1 MLINIENLSFSYGI
15 NEIFNQL
22 SLSIQEKEMIGLVGR
37 NGSGKSTFL
46 KLLAGQ
52 LTPDSGVISKKSNL
66 TIGYLAQEA
75 DFPAD
80 TTLDALFLSVFE
92 PLIKMEERLRELE
105 HQIGE
110 TDGAEQ
116 EKVMKT
122 YGELQD
128 RFAEQK
134 G

>member
-52 LTPDSGVISKKSNL
+52 LTPDSGVISKK
-66 TIGYLAQEA
+66 IQP
-75 DFPAD
+75 DHR
-80 TTLDALFLSVFE
+80 LSGPGSRFSRGHHAGR
-92 PLIKMEERLRELE
+92 PLPLCL
-105 HQIGE
+105 
-110 TDGAEQ
+110 
-116 EKVMKT
+116 
-122 YGELQD
+122 
-128 RFAEQK
+128 
-134 G
+134 

>member
-15 NEIFNQL
+15 NEIFNKL

-46 KLLAGQ
+46 KLLAGR

-75 DFPAD
+75 DFKAD
-80 TTLDALFLSVFE
+80 TTLDTLFRSVFDA
-92 PLIKMEERLRELE
+92 LIKM
-105 HQIGE
+105 
-110 TDGAEQ
+110 
-116 EKVMKT
+116 
-122 YGELQD
+122 
-128 RFAEQK
+128 
-134 G
+134 